1 MRNQNPAPAV
11 TASQRL
17 QGRSITGAVGRSHNT
32 NTACISTFMSLIA
45 TATLTILLS
54 ACASDPSSVASVAS
68 ETEAINVPDQ
78 PQSDEMVDC
87 RLPSQVRQLGTQ
99 MTYVTERHSIRTTK
113 EDCTIRG
120 GEQVLGK
127 QSD

>member
-1 MRNQNPAPAV
+1 MRNQKPAPAV
-11 TASQRL
+11 MASQRL
-17 QGRSITGAVGRSHNT
+17 QGGSSTDAGGRCHNA
-32 NTACISTFMSLIA
+32 NTACISTFMSFVA

-54 ACASDPSSVASVAS
+54 ACASDSSSVASVTS
-68 ETEAINVPDQ
+68 GTGVINVPDQ

-87 RLPSQVRQLGTQ
+87 RLPGQVRQLGTQ
-99 MTYVTERHSIRTTK
+99 MTYLTERHLIRTTK

-120 GEQVLGK
+120 GEQILGK